1 MFEIIE
7 TLLIQLIDI
16 VPFFIVF
23 ILVMNLI
30 CSMLWGDR

>member
-7 TLLIQLIDI
+7 TFLIQLVDV

-30 CSMLWGDR
+30 CDILFGGR